1 MNEKRRV
8 KGGVIL
14 ARVVLGLS
22 GGVDS
27 AAAAILLQ
35 KMGHEVHALYMANGE
50 GGPERAAACAEMLG
64 LPFSVDDRTVAFKE
78 KVITPFFESY
88 LRGETPNPCIIC
100 NPAVKFR
107 TLFDYADAHGCD
119 YVATGHYAR
128 VIDGRLYQG
137 RGRHDQSY
145 MLYRLPQEWIERCM
159 FPLGEFEEKE
169 QVRQVAMG
177 HVPDKTS
184 QAAASMEICFIPEGR
199 HPEFMESH
207 GICPPP
213 GDFVDDEGRV
223 LGRHQ
228 GIHRYTVGMRKR
240 LGIALGQRMYV
251 RKIDPENNRVV
262 LSPAAEPQDQ
272 LLYLQ
277 GVCFYETPRIGGL
290 YGCRVRHSRRMGQAE
305 VLGYDGSQMLLRVTP
320 EAGIPA
326 PGQSAVLYDG
336 EKVMGGGF
344 ISAIGNENS
353 QESLEF
359 SRTL

>member
-1 MNEKRRV
+1 VNEKRRV
-8 KGGVIL
+8 KGGVLL

-35 KMGHEVHALYMANGE
+35 EMGHEVHALYMANGE
-50 GGPERAAACAEMLG
+50 GSPARAAACAEMLG
-64 LPFSVDDRTVAFKE
+64 LHFSVDDRTAAFQAQ
-78 KVITPFFESY
+78 VIAPFFESY
-88 LRGETPNPCIIC
+88 LRGETPNPCILC

-137 RGRHDQSY
+137 KGRHDQSY
-145 MLYRLPQEWIERCM
+145 MLYRLPGAWIRRCI
-159 FPLGEFEEKE
+159 FPLGEFEEKD
-169 QVRQVAMG
+169 QVRRVAAG
-177 HVPDKTS
+177 RVPDRTS

-251 RKIDPENNRVV
+251 RKIDPERNQVV
-262 LSPAAEPQDQ
+262 LSPAVEPRAQ
-272 LLYLQ
+272 LLQLREE
-277 GVCFYETPRIGGL
+277 CWYELPEMGRT
-290 YGCRVRHSRRMGQAE
+290 YGCRVRHSRRMGEAE
-305 VLGYDGSQMLLRVTP
+305 VRAIGPDGVLLRVTP

-326 PGQSAVLYDG
+326 PGQSAVLYSG
-336 EKVMGGGF
+336 EKVVGGGI
-344 ISAIGNENS
+344 ISGILHDNS
-353 QESLEF
+353 
-359 SRTL
+359 